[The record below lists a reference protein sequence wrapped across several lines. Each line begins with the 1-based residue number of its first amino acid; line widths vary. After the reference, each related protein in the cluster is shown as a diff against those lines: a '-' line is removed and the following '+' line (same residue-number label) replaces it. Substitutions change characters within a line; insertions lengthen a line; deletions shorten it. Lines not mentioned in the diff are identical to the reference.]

1 MTTLPQAAVPP
12 APIAP
17 TGAGLALTVIAGLSI
32 FCALFFISP
41 AEMSSRQQNDDSLLA
56 SIINVMSISNDGGTA
71 SRFATPRGVEIR
83 DLFFHL
89 GAAALTVVMGLVFLL
104 RPPSYALESQHV
116 LDFKRQ
122 AQNPI
127 AWFVLLLFISLVS
140 SFFSESPDISMGG
153 VILRLI
159 TFGWWLPLA
168 LLLQPQQAQRL
179 AWLMAGVLALV
190 ATISLYYWVQ
200 RDLAEYEL
208 YLGIG
213 VTPRLM
219 FPMGNSTLLGACML
233 PGVFIGMSW
242 LTIRQAS
249 DNSKGPSRS
258 ANLYLGIPIAL
269 LCLWVVYLTSGRA
282 AQIGVIAG
290 IFMMLIAL
298 VSKSRRLIVVLIFV
312 MVAVAGINYVDNLR
326 VSGVMGDRSHSIRSR
341 LNYEWPYAITLW
353 SQKIVGGHGEGG
365 YTMKTGPLVRNQQLE
380 DPNVLAID
388 SFRWTAHAH
397 NEYLELLA
405 NLGLAGAISF
415 LAALLLTFWQ
425 ALRWLDRSDQSG
437 VGRGLVIALMAALF
451 AMAVEEGASVSL
463 HKPGYPPLFF
473 TTWAC
478 LFALTRSAWGTS
490 APAEK
495 TQNSE
500 RNVRILGAA
509 SLLFAIGIGYAGVQ
523 HWRGTRAQQHA
534 NELRKANEYEGAIAQ
549 HDFAGNNI
557 LDPLQRII
565 ARQNA
570 VEARVVV
577 FSRQVEAVVSAPETV
592 DAPQI
597 TDKMMEDARDAFILW
612 SALDKAV
619 PRFMD
624 MSHIAWRLEF
634 ARSRAFARKNDTQR
648 ATACILDY
656 AALLA
661 RCRADEPFTLPYLQ
675 RLWSDYVVLTPDQ
688 QVIPSLDPR
697 LRWQWLREYLRR
709 NEIDPSVQTMIRSLM
724 RYPIAM
730 QVFNDF
736 VNIATQDAEKDPNEW
751 NDKLAPE
758 TLRLGAEIAK
768 LSGQPNALNFAD
780 TAIKMYEAAGG
791 RLFKAHA
798 AALRES
804 AQIML
809 VQNPDGDPTEA
820 LKRLVIAYEVQEGAL
835 PGSDEEKIARPLP
848 GALGQT
854 RLALLLASGDEA
866 AARKQIAALF
876 SGSEAEQAMQLA
888 TAYLRLAESFANASQ
903 HAERAL
909 GFVKKA
915 EALAQPTTA
924 SRLLTAQIQLLAQ
937 NQSLALDAAR
947 AAIESSDPRDAA
959 FSYLQQLE
967 QRYPDAPLWQSLR
980 DTYPDYPPPPEP
992 VALPT
997 TQPADA
1003 NEGDAGAADAD
1014 ESMPTTTEETF
1025 PVNDDVAPAESRSA
1039 LNESE

>member
-1 MTTLPQAAVPP
+1 MTTEPQTAVHP
-12 APIAP
+12 APSAP
-17 TGAGLALTVIAGLSI
+17 AGAGLVLFAIAGLTI

-41 AEMSSRQQNDDSLLA
+41 AEMSSTQQNDDSLLS
-56 SIINVMSISNDGGTA
+56 SIINLMALSNDAGTA

-116 LDFKRQ
+116 LDIKRQ

-127 AWFVLLLFISLVS
+127 AWLVLLLFISLVS
-140 SFFSESPDISMGG
+140 SFFSQSPDISMGG

-190 ATISLYYWVQ
+190 ASISFYYWMQ

-242 LTIRQAS
+242 LANRRAS
-249 DNSKGPSRS
+249 DASNDSPRTAK
-258 ANLYLGIPIAL
+258 LYWGIPIAL

-290 IFMMLIAL
+290 VFMMLIGL
-298 VSKSRRLIVVLIFV
+298 VPKSRRVIVVLIFIL
-312 MVAVAGINYVDNLR
+312 VAVAGINYVNNLR

-365 YTMKTGPLVRNQQLE
+365 YTMQTGPLVRNQQLE

-405 NLGLAGAISF
+405 NLGLAGALSF
-415 LAALLLTFWQ
+415 VAALVLTFWQ
-425 ALRWLDRSDQSG
+425 ALRWLDRDGSSG
-437 VGRGLVIALMAALF
+437 VGRGLVVALMAALF
-451 AMAVEEGASVSL
+451 AMVVEEGASVSL
-463 HKPGYPPLFF
+463 HKPGFPPLFF

-478 LFALTRSAWGTS
+478 LFALTRNAWGTGD
-490 APAEK
+490 AAEK
-495 TQNSE
+495 TPNSE

-509 SLLFAIGIGYAGVQ
+509 ALLFAVGIGYAGVQ
-523 HWRGTRAQQHA
+523 HWRGMRAQQQA
-534 NELRKANEYEGAIAQ
+534 NDLRKTGEFEAAIAQ

-577 FSRQVEAVVSAPETV
+577 FSRQVETV
-592 DAPQI
+592 ASTPDTEDAPKI

-661 RCRADEPFTLPYLQ
+661 QCRADEPFTLDYLQ
-675 RLWSDYVVLTPDQ
+675 RLWSDYVVLTADQ

-709 NEIDPSVQTMIRSLM
+709 NEINPSVQTMIRSLT
-724 RYPIAM
+724 RYPVAM

-736 VNIATQDAEKDPNEW
+736 VNIAKQDAEKEPTEW
-751 NDKLAPE
+751 NDTLAPE

-768 LSGQPNALNFAD
+768 LNGQPNALNFVD

-809 VQNPDGDPTEA
+809 VQNPAGDPTEA

-866 AARKQIAALF
+866 AAREQIAELF
-876 SGSEAEQAMQLA
+876 AGNEAERETQLA
-888 TAYLRLAESFANASQ
+888 NAYLRLAESFANTVQ

-909 GFVKKA
+909 KYVTKA
-915 EALAQPTTA
+915 EALTQPTTA
-924 SRLLTAQIQLLAQ
+924 SRLLVTQIQLLTQ
-937 NQSLALDAAR
+937 NNTAALDAAR
-947 AAIESSDPRDAA
+947 AALEMSASRSAA
-959 FSYLQQLE
+959 FGYLQQLE
-967 QRYPDAPLWQSLR
+967 QRYPDASLWSALR
-980 DTYPDYPPPPEP
+980 STYSDYPPPPAP
-992 VALPT
+992 VAPPT
-997 TQPADA
+997 TQPAESS
-1003 NEGDAGAADAD
+1003 EGMSTTVGENPPKNDGITSATALSEAGTSD
-1014 ESMPTTTEETF
+1014 
-1025 PVNDDVAPAESRSA
+1025 
-1039 LNESE
+1039 

>member
-1 MTTLPQAAVPP
+1 MTTEPQAAVQPAPP
-12 APIAP
+12 AV
-17 TGAGLALTVIAGLSI
+17 AGMALAVIAGLSI
-32 FCALFFISP
+32 FCALFFLSP
-41 AEMSSRQQNDDSLLA
+41 AEMSSTQQNDDSPLA
-56 SIINVMSISNDGGTA
+56 SVINLMSLSNDGGTA
-71 SRFATPRGVEIR
+71 SRFSTPRGVEIR

-116 LDFKRQ
+116 LDIKRQ
-122 AQNPI
+122 AQNPV

-179 AWLMAGVLALV
+179 AWIMAGVLALV
-190 ATISLYYWVQ
+190 AAFGFAYWLL
-200 RDLAEYEL
+200 RDVPQYSKKLH
-208 YLGIG
+208 LGLG
-213 VTPRLM
+213 VEPRLI

-233 PGVFIGMSW
+233 PGVFIGLSW
-242 LTIRQAS
+242 LANRRTGDTTKGAFS
-249 DNSKGPSRS
+249 YSKIF
-258 ANLYLGIPIAL
+258 LGIPIAL
-269 LCLWVVYLTSGRA
+269 LCLWVLYLTSGRA

-290 IFMMLIAL
+290 VFMIL
-298 VSKSRRLIVVLIFV
+298 VGIVPKSRRLIVALLFVL
-312 MVAVAGINYVDNLR
+312 VAVAGINYVNNLR

-341 LNYEWPYAITLW
+341 LNYEWPYAVTLW
-353 SQKIVGGHGEGG
+353 SQKLVGGHGEGG

-405 NLGLAGAISF
+405 NLGVAGAVGF
-415 LAALLLTFWQ
+415 LAALVLTFWQ
-425 ALRWLDRSDQSG
+425 ALRWLDQNDQSG
-437 VGRGLVIALMAALF
+437 VARGLVIALMAALF
-451 AMAVEEGASVSL
+451 AMAIEEGASVSL
-463 HKPGYPPLFF
+463 HKPGFPPLFF

-478 LFALTRSAWGTS
+478 LFALTRSAWGTP

-509 SLLFAIGIGYAGVQ
+509 SMLFAIGIGYAGVQ
-523 HWRGTRAQQHA
+523 HWRGTRAQQRA
-534 NELRKANEYEGAIAQ
+534 NELRMTNEFEAAIAL

-577 FSRQVEAVVSAPETV
+577 FSRNIEAAPEV
-592 DAPQI
+592 

-619 PRFMD
+619 PRFID

-661 RCRADEPFTLPYLQ
+661 QCRADEPFTLPYLQ

-709 NEIDPSVQTMIRSLM
+709 NEIDPSVQTMIRSLT

-736 VNIATQDAEKDPNEW
+736 VNIATQDAEKDPDEW

-768 LSGQPNALNFAD
+768 LNGQPNALNFAD

-809 VQNPDGDPTEA
+809 VQDPDGDPTEA

-866 AARKQIAALF
+866 AARKQIAELF
-876 SGSEAEQAMQLA
+876 SGSEAEQATQLA

-909 GFVKKA
+909 GLVAKA

-924 SRLLTAQIQLLAQ
+924 SRLLTAQIHLLAQ
-937 NQSLALDAAR
+937 NQSAALDAAR
-947 AAIESSDPRDAA
+947 AAIEISDPRDAA

-967 QRYPDAPLWQSLR
+967 QRYPDAPLWQTLR
-980 DTYPDYPPPPEP
+980 NTYTDFPPPPEP
-992 VALPT
+992 VAPPT

-1003 NEGDAGAADAD
+1003 DAADAGSAD
-1014 ESMPTTTEETF
+1014 VDVTDADKSIPTTSEAL
-1025 PVNDDVAPAESRSA
+1025 PVNDDAAPVNSLSA
-1039 LNESE
+1039 LNEDE